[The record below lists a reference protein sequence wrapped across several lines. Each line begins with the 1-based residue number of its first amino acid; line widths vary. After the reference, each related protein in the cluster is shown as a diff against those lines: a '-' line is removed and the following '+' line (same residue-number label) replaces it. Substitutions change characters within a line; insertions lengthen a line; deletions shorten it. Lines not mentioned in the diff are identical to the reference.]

1 MWFFGKSASLSYA
14 MLLGHH
20 SRRIKSI
27 LAMRLHVRRSTVLLL
42 ATFLLPSFA
51 LAQSFGD
58 RVSGKEAIERLV
70 RSAPKGD
77 AANNIVHFSP
87 DGTQITIMSR
97 EGKIVIWDV
106 AARTPVQTMPGQVR
120 YTYEATW
127 SPDGSMIAST
137 SVDGTIHLWDVA
149 SGQRLA
155 VLDQFSEG
163 SPTMGGGITEARF
176 SPDGRY
182 LAVLQRYSPG
192 RVAVWDLQAETEVV
206 RLERDGQIYGMA
218 WRDDGQRLYTGEDN
232 GSVYAWAFPDGTEL
246 REWKLQEGNL
256 FDIDVSDSRIAA
268 GGSGGVL
275 HLVDLSSDAS
285 PQRFK
290 QGRFVNRTA
299 VIPNSPY
306 VAAVSSEGWLKV
318 WNGAS
323 GDLHFERFAHNANTY
338 SVTVSP
344 DHTTLATVGQD
355 AYVRFWDVETG
366 DLIGSVGSLQ
376 PN

>member
-1 MWFFGKSASLSYA
+1 MHILRHIAPCI
-14 MLLGHH
+14 LL
-20 SRRIKSI
+20 
-27 LAMRLHVRRSTVLLL
+27 
-42 ATFLLPSFA
+42 FLIAAFPA
-51 LAQSFGD
+51 LAQSPGE
-58 RVSGKEAIERLV
+58 RVSGKDAIEQQV
-70 RSAPKGD
+70 RSAPNGN

-97 EGKIVIWDV
+97 GGNIVIWDI

-127 SPDGSMIAST
+127 SPDGAMIAST
-137 SVDGTIHLWDVA
+137 SVDGTVHLWDVE
-149 SGQRLA
+149 SGQRTA

-192 RVAVWDLQAETEVV
+192 RVAVWDLEAETDVV
-206 RLERDGQIYGMA
+206 RIERDRQIYGMV
-218 WRDDGQRLYTGEDN
+218 WSDDGQRIYTGEEN
-232 GSVYAWAFPDGTEL
+232 GAVYAWSFPDGSEL
-246 REWKLQEGNL
+246 KEWKLQDGNL
-256 FDIDVSDSRIAA
+256 FDLDVSGSRIVA

-275 HLVDLSSDAS
+275 HLVDMESDAP
-285 PQRFK
+285 PQRFP

-306 VAAVSSEGWLKV
+306 VAGVSSEGLLKV
-318 WNGAS
+318 WNGDT
-323 GDLHFERFAHNANTY
+323 GELHFERFAHNANTY

-344 DHTTLATVGQD
+344 DYKTLATVGQD

-366 DLIGSVGSLQ
+366 DLIRSVGSLQ

>member
-1 MWFFGKSASLSYA
+1 M
-14 MLLGHH
+14 H
-20 SRRIKSI
+20 
-27 LAMRLHVRRSTVLLL
+27 LHVYRTVVLLL
-42 ATFLLPSFA
+42 SVLLFPSFA
-51 LAQSFGD
+51 YAQSSGE
-58 RVSGKEAIERLV
+58 RVSGKDAIERQV
-70 RSAPKGD
+70 RSAPKGN

-87 DGTQITIMSR
+87 DGSRITIMAR
-97 EGKIVIWDV
+97 DGNIVIWDI

-127 SPDGSMIAST
+127 APDGSMLAST
-137 SVDGTIHLWDVA
+137 SVDGTVHLWDVE
-149 SGQRLA
+149 SGQRIA

-192 RVAVWDLQAETEVV
+192 RVAVWDLTQETEVA
-206 RLERDGQIYGMA
+206 RIERDRQIYGMA
-218 WRDDGQRLYTGEDN
+218 WGDDGGRLYTGENN
-232 GSVYAWAFPDGTEL
+232 GAVYAWSFPDGTEL
-246 REWKLQEGNL
+246 QEWKLQSENL
-256 FDIDVSDSRIAA
+256 FDLDVSGSRIVA
-268 GGSGGVL
+268 GGSGGIL
-275 HLVDLSSDAS
+275 HLVDMNTETP

-306 VAAVSSEGWLKV
+306 VAGVSSEGLLKV
-318 WNGAS
+318 WNGDT

-344 DHTTLATVGQD
+344 DHATLATVGQD
-355 AYVRFWDVETG
+355 AYVRLWDVKTG
-366 DLIGSVGSLQ
+366 DLIGSVGTLQ
-376 PN
+376 PK